1 MMIVR
6 LSHLRILVALLA
18 AFYPASAQTNGAMT
32 PSEMAAK
39 ATTAVVSITGEN
51 LNGQPL
57 LPGRGFL
64 LGPNI
69 VATDYAVVRD
79 AAKLYA
85 KTADG
90 RRKEARLLGVDSRL
104 AVAILAVSDMKAAP
118 LSLGNSDAVAVG
130 EAVYIID
137 SASAA
142 RQGVIGDDL
151 IINGKRYWKMPGQIS
166 DDNRGCPVLNGRGE
180 VIAVTVADPTR
191 RENCGFAVPASYLR
205 RLGYLSVEGFGSE
218 ADRRR
223 EFRKT
228 EGIQDGRTDGNL
240 RPRYIRKSGSLLQ
253 REALRQIIPMYPPLA
268 KAARVVGLVVIEL
281 TINEN
286 GEVIWARAISGHQF
300 LKEAALAAARG
311 WKFRPVKTQGEPVRI
326 IGNITF
332 NFIS

>member
-1 MMIVR
+1 MTVR
-6 LSHLRILVALLA
+6 LSHLRFAFAALLA
-18 AFYPASAQTNGAMT
+18 ALGSASAQTNGAMT
-32 PSEMAAK
+32 PSEIAAK
-39 ATTAVVSITGEN
+39 ATAVVSITGEN

-64 LGPNI
+64 LGPNV

-90 RRKEARLLGVDSRL
+90 KRKEARILGVDARL
-104 AVAILAVSDMKAAP
+104 AVAILSVADMKAAP
-118 LSLGNSDAVAVG
+118 LALGNSDAVAVG

-137 SASAA
+137 SAVA
-142 RQGVIGDDL
+142 RQRVIGADMV
-151 IINGKRYWKMPGQIS
+151 INGKRYLKMPGQVS
-166 DDNRGCPVLNGRGE
+166 DDSRGCPVLNERGE

-191 RENCGFAVPASYLR
+191 RENSGFAVPASYLK

-228 EGIQDGRTDGNL
+228 ESAQEVRDSNL

-253 REALRQIIPMYPPLA
+253 RDAVRQVIPMYPPLA
-268 KAARVVGLVVIEL
+268 KAARVVGLVVIEI

-286 GEVIWARAISGHQF
+286 GDVISARAISGHQF